1 MSSLVGTHKARA
13 KEWDLGISSTG
24 NEQIAILFEIVEGE
38 HAGKS
43 RTWFGSFSDAAIDR
57 TLDSM
62 RHCGWDGDSLATI
75 DGLGANEV
83 EIVVEAEEYQ
93 GKVNEKIRWVNK
105 PAALKLKHQLTGA
118 ARDAFASKLRGKVL
132 AHKQKYGAQPKPT
145 APAANGQR
153 RTAPSEPGAHDDPG
167 FEDGPY

>member
-1 MSSLVGTHKARA
+1 MTSLVGTHKARA

-24 NEQIAILFEIVEGE
+24 NEQIAIMFEIVEGE
-38 HAGKS
+38 HAGKT

-83 EIVVEAEEYQ
+83 EIVIEQEEYQ
-93 GKVNEKIRWVNK
+93 GKLNEKVRWVNK

-118 ARDAFASKLRGKVL
+118 ARDAFASKLRGKVI
-132 AHKQKYGAQPKPT
+132 AHKQKYGPQP
-145 APAANGQR
+145 APAAKPANGAQR
-153 RTAPSEPGAHDDPG
+153 QQHEPGAYDDPG
-167 FEDGPY
+167 YEKAPY